1 MCGKL
6 ALQTSQSQPRAGRRR
21 WSQPRKWYTI
31 SVSCWQVAGRERWER
46 NSWRMN
52 GWTDGHFNVPTFPH
66 CRHRNFSPLWLTEKS
81 CRKVSSRLYL
91 QGAECLVFQN
101 YRELRGSFLW
111 LAGDS
116 ESFIYWLPRGPH
128 SSQSVWSGDLK
139 IKHVPRVF
147 VAGCK
152 NSPSL
157 LTRERRLV
165 DTVYEPARV
174 CARACAPWKHH
185 HMQSSCGQLLQNWNA
200 FHCMWLKVV
209 TFLVMCNLSAI
220 CDTRKRV
227 ESTSRPLS
235 RALIKKAQSQT
246 DIISLIYTRNTSG
259 YCFMSKALHLAQG
272 QIR

>member
-1 MCGKL
+1 ML
-6 ALQTSQSQPRAGRRR
+6 ASGRKREMRAGLL
-21 WSQPRKWYTI
+21 KD
-31 SVSCWQVAGRERWER
+31 
-46 NSWRMN
+46 
-52 GWTDGHFNVPTFPH
+52 GWMDGHFNVPTFPH
-66 CRHRNFSPLWLTEKS
+66 CRHRIFSPLWLTEKS

-91 QGAECLVFQN
+91 KGAERLVFQN

-165 DTVYEPARV
+165 DTVYEPARGV
-174 CARACAPWKHH
+174 RGRAPRERTTTCWATLNV
-185 HMQSSCGQLLQNWNA
+185 SLLAQLLQNWNA
-200 FHCMWLKVV
+200 VSLYV
-209 TFLVMCNLSAI
+209 T
-220 CDTRKRV
+220 
-227 ESTSRPLS
+227 EG
-235 RALIKKAQSQT
+235 
-246 DIISLIYTRNTSG
+246 G
-259 YCFMSKALHLAQG
+259 YV
-272 QIR
+272 

>member
-31 SVSCWQVAGRERWER
+31 SVSCWQVAGREMRAGLLKDEW
-46 NSWRMN
+46 M
-52 GWTDGHFNVPTFPH
+52 DGHFNVPTFPH
-66 CRHRNFSPLWLTEKS
+66 CRHRIFSPLWLTEKS

-91 QGAECLVFQN
+91 KGAERLVFQN

-152 NSPSL
+152 NSLPPHEGAPIGWYGLRASKG
-157 LTRERRLV
+157 
-165 DTVYEPARV
+165 V
-174 CARACAPWKHH
+174 CAGVRPVNAPPHAE
-185 HMQSSCGQLLQNWNA
+185 Q
-200 FHCMWLKVV
+200 
-209 TFLVMCNLSAI
+209 
-220 CDTRKRV
+220 
-227 ESTSRPLS
+227 P
-235 RALIKKAQSQT
+235 
-246 DIISLIYTRNTSG
+246 
-259 YCFMSKALHLAQG
+259 
-272 QIR
+272 

>member
-1 MCGKL
+1 M
-6 ALQTSQSQPRAGRRR
+6 
-21 WSQPRKWYTI
+21 
-31 SVSCWQVAGRERWER
+31 
-46 NSWRMN
+46 
-52 GWTDGHFNVPTFPH
+52 DGHFNVPTFPH
-66 CRHRNFSPLWLTEKS
+66 CRHRLFSPLWLTEKS

-91 QGAECLVFQN
+91 KGAERLVFQN

-157 LTRERRLV
+157 LTRKLRLV

-174 CARACAPWKHH
+174 CARACAPWTHH
-185 HMQSSCGQLLQNWNA
+185 HMLSNPKRITVSATAPKLKRGFTLCDWR
-200 FHCMWLKVV
+200 WLCVIWALSV
-209 TFLVMCNLSAI
+209 TPENVA
-220 CDTRKRV
+220 
-227 ESTSRPLS
+227 
-235 RALIKKAQSQT
+235 SQ
-246 DIISLIYTRNTSG
+246 
-259 YCFMSKALHLAQG
+259 
-272 QIR
+272 

>member
-1 MCGKL
+1 ML
-6 ALQTSQSQPRAGRRR
+6 ASGRKREMRAGLLKDE
-21 WSQPRKWYTI
+21 W
-31 SVSCWQVAGRERWER
+31 
-46 NSWRMN
+46 M
-52 GWTDGHFNVPTFPH
+52 DGHFNVPTADTEL
-66 CRHRNFSPLWLTEKS
+66 FSPLWLTEKS

-91 QGAECLVFQN
+91 QGAECLAFQN

-174 CARACAPWKHH
+174 CARACAPWTHH
-185 HMQSSCGQLLQNWNA
+185 HMLSNPKRITVSAAAGNCSKA
-200 FHCMWLKVV
+200 ETRFHCMWLKVV

-220 CDTRKRV
+220 CDTRKRG
-227 ESTSRPLS
+227 ESISRPLS
-235 RALIKKAQSQT
+235 RALIKKSSEPDGYHFTHIHAQHFRLLLYVKSPSPCSRA
-246 DIISLIYTRNTSG
+246 DKIVVSAVS
-259 YCFMSKALHLAQG
+259 
-272 QIR
+272 

>member
-1 MCGKL
+1 M
-6 ALQTSQSQPRAGRRR
+6 
-21 WSQPRKWYTI
+21 
-31 SVSCWQVAGRERWER
+31 
-46 NSWRMN
+46 
-52 GWTDGHFNVPTFPH
+52 DGHFNVPTFPH
-66 CRHRNFSPLWLTEKS
+66 CRHRIFSPLWLTEKS

-91 QGAECLVFQN
+91 KGAECLVFQN

-157 LTRERRLV
+157 LTREHRLV

-174 CARACAPWKHH
+174 CARACAPWTHH
-185 HMQSSCGQLLQNWNA
+185 HMLSNPKRITVSATAPTLKRGFTLCDWRWLRFSLCVIWALSVTPEKWRVNKSSTFSCSDSKSSEPDGYHFTHIHAQHFRLLLYVKSPSPCSRA
-200 FHCMWLKVV
+200 DKVV
-209 TFLVMCNLSAI
+209 VSAVSW
-220 CDTRKRV
+220 KW
-227 ESTSRPLS
+227 
-235 RALIKKAQSQT
+235 LI
-246 DIISLIYTRNTSG
+246 
-259 YCFMSKALHLAQG
+259 
-272 QIR
+272 QIN